1 MTNAQR
7 RTTMIEVSISRK
19 EGMEREGQIHSTA
32 VLKTFIKEMPLL
44 QKSLILDLGC
54 ICDSNIEL
62 FTHLGCKVFV
72 KDLLNANARTWTNSG
87 GMGEISVDK
96 VQMDFEYPENLFD
109 GILLWDIFDHF
120 NFEEARLI
128 VDNTKRILKEKGWAL
143 ALFRPT
149 NPTPFNTITRY
160 RIVSLG
166 EIRYET
172 LPLIMQ
178 RNKIYYNRDIAD
190 LFRDFSSYTSY
201 ILKNRWREVIAR
213 K

>member
-1 MTNAQR
+1 MTKDQR
-7 RTTMIEVSISRK
+7 RTTMSEVSISRK

-32 VLKTFIKEMPLL
+32 VLKTFIKEMTLHP
-44 QKSLILDLGC
+44 KSLILDLGC

-72 KDLLNANARTWTNSG
+72 KDLLNANARARTNPDG
-87 GMGEISVDK
+87 VGEISVDEI
-96 VQMDFEYPENLFD
+96 QIDCEYSENFFD
-109 GILLWDIFDHF
+109 GILLWDILDHF
-120 NFEEARLI
+120 DFEGARLLI
-128 VDNTKRILKEKGWAL
+128 NNARRILKEKGWAL
-143 ALFRPT
+143 ALFRPA
-149 NPTPFNTITRY
+149 NQTPLNTITRY

-172 LPLIMQ
+172 LPLIIP
-178 RNKIYYNRDIAD
+178 RHKIYYNRDLAD
-190 LFRDFSSYTSY
+190 LFNDFSSNKSY